1 MFEETVQ
8 LQEVHITNFLSLRD
22 VDIPLKRLTVLVG
35 PNACGKS
42 NIIKALRLLRK
53 MMIDEELPSVKTIQ
67 ESLWAGE
74 ANHIA
79 FGLQTALQESRIE
92 YDLIIEA
99 NADNLAAGET
109 LSVNDIQLISTRNGK
124 RWVQDEDRQKA
135 IEYKSNKL
143 AVSTVGDVRNE
154 PITKAFAQS
163 IQDWHIYD
171 FRPDL
176 IRRGLKRLSSVGKSE
191 LREPKTA
198 EYPLTRGDRRPLSH
212 DLWDWYNHDRERFE
226 SVNQSLQAS
235 MNLKV
240 DQREINGDSQF
251 CLLGKHTQPIPLT
264 RASDGTLRFLE
275 YYILLNLPNPPSLI
289 ALEEPERNLH
299 PGAIIAVADFLEQL
313 AKGSQVI
320 ITTHS
325 SQLLDTFDSESL
337 SDLLEVLLLRNPQGR
352 GTEVTNLEEIR
363 GNRPALDGWITDF
376 GIGSA
381 IFDSA
386 LLREPMKTS
395 A

>member
-1 MFEETVQ
+1 MFEETAQ

-42 NIIKALRLLRK
+42 NVIKAFRLLRK
-53 MMIDEELPSVKTIQ
+53 MMIREKLPSVKTIQ
-67 ESLWAGE
+67 EALWAGE

-79 FGLQTALQESRIE
+79 FGLQTTLQESRIK
-92 YDLIIEA
+92 YDLTIEA
-99 NADNLAAGET
+99 EVDNLAAAET
-109 LSVNDIQLISTRNGK
+109 LSVNDVQLISTRNGEG
-124 RWVQDEDRQKA
+124 WVRDEDCQKA
-135 IEYKSNKL
+135 IECKSNKL
-143 AVSTVGDVRNE
+143 AVSAVGDYRIQ
-154 PITKAFAQS
+154 PITKALARS

-176 IRRGLKRLSSVGKSE
+176 IRRGLQRLPSADKSE
-191 LREPKTA
+191 LREPKAA
-198 EYPLTRGDRRPLSH
+198 EYPLTRGNRRPLSH
-212 DLWDWYNHDRERFE
+212 DLWDWYYSDRERFE

-235 MNLKV
+235 MNFKL
-240 DQREINGDSQF
+240 DQREIDGDSQF

-299 PGAIIAVADFLEQL
+299 PDAILAVADFLEQL

-381 IFDSA
+381 IFHSA
-386 LLREPMKTS
+386 LLPKAMEQS
-395 A
+395 G

>member
-1 MFEETVQ
+1 
-8 LQEVHITNFLSLRD
+8 
-22 VDIPLKRLTVLVG
+22 
-35 PNACGKS
+35 
-42 NIIKALRLLRK
+42 
-53 MMIDEELPSVKTIQ
+53 MIDEELPSAKTIQ

-79 FGLQTALQESRIE
+79 FGLQAALGESRIK

-99 NADNLAAGET
+99 KVDNLAAAET
-109 LSVNDIQLISTRNGK
+109 LSVNDVQLISTQNGK

-135 IEYKSNKL
+135 MEYRSNKL
-143 AVSTVGDVRNE
+143 AVSAVGDVRNK

-163 IQDWHIYD
+163 IQDWQIYD

-176 IRRGLKRLSSVGKSE
+176 IRRGLQRLPSVDKSS
-191 LREPKTA
+191 LRETKA
-198 EYPLTRGDRRPLSH
+198 AGYSIKQRNRRPLSY
-212 DLWDWYNHDRERFE
+212 DLWDWYNKDRERFE

-235 MNLKV
+235 MNLRI
-240 DQREINGDSQF
+240 DQREINGDNQF

-299 PGAIIAVADFLEQL
+299 PDAMLAVADFLEQL

-325 SQLLDTFDSESL
+325 SQLLDTFDPENL
-337 SDLLEVLLLRNPQGR
+337 SDSLGVLLLRNPLGN
-352 GTEVTNLEEIR
+352 GTEIINLEDIR
-363 GNRPALDGWITDF
+363 GNREALDGWIADF

-381 IFDSA
+381 IFHSQ
-386 LLREPMKTS
+386 LLPVPIEES
-395 A
+395 E

>member
-1 MFEETVQ
+1 M
-8 LQEVHITNFLSLRD
+8 
-22 VDIPLKRLTVLVG
+22 
-35 PNACGKS
+35 
-42 NIIKALRLLRK
+42 
-53 MMIDEELPSVKTIQ
+53 
-67 ESLWAGE
+67 
-74 ANHIA
+74 
-79 FGLQTALQESRIE
+79 E
-92 YDLIIEA
+92 Y
-99 NADNLAAGET
+99 
-109 LSVNDIQLISTRNGK
+109 R
-124 RWVQDEDRQKA
+124 
-135 IEYKSNKL
+135 SNKL
-143 AVSTVGDVRNE
+143 AVSAVGDYRNK

-198 EYPLTRGDRRPLSH
+198 EYPLTRGNRRPLSH
-212 DLWDWYNHDRERFE
+212 DLWDWYHSDRERFE

-235 MNLKV
+235 MNLRI
-240 DQREINGDSQF
+240 DQCEINGDNQF

-275 YYILLNLPNPPSLI
+275 YYILLNLPTPPSLI

-325 SQLLDTFDSESL
+325 SQLLDTLDLESL
-337 SDLLEVLLLRNPQGR
+337 SDSLGVLLLRNPQGR
-352 GTEVTNLEEIR
+352 GTEVTNLEDIR

-381 IFDSA
+381 IFDSE
-386 LLREPMKTS
+386 LLQEPMKTS
-395 A
+395 T

>member
-1 MFEETVQ
+1 MFEGTAP
-8 LQEVHITNFLSLRD
+8 LQKIHIKNFLSLRD
-22 VDIPLKRLTVLVG
+22 VELPLKRLTVLVG

-42 NIIKALRLLRK
+42 NLMKALRLLRE

-99 NADNLAAGET
+99 KVDNLAVAET
-109 LSVNDIQLISTRNGK
+109 LSVNDVQLISTRNGEG
-124 RWVQDEDRQKA
+124 WVRDEDCQKA
-135 IEYKSNKL
+135 IECKSNKL
-143 AVSTVGDVRNE
+143 AVSAVGDYRIQ

-163 IQDWHIYD
+163 IQGWQIYD

-176 IRRGLKRLSSVGKSE
+176 IRRGLQRLPSVDKPS
-191 LREPKTA
+191 LRETKAA
-198 EYPLTRGDRRPLSH
+198 EYSIKQRNRLPLSH
-212 DLWDWYNHDRERFE
+212 DLWDWYHNDRERFE

-235 MNLKV
+235 MNFKL
-240 DQREINGDSQF
+240 DQREIDGDSQF

-299 PGAIIAVADFLEQL
+299 PDAILAVADFLEQL

-381 IFDSA
+381 IFHSA
-386 LLREPMKTS
+386 LLPKSMEES
-395 A
+395 G

>member
-1 MFEETVQ
+1 MIEGTAP

-109 LSVNDIQLISTRNGK
+109 LSVNDVQLISTRNGK
-124 RWVQDEDRQKA
+124 RWVRDEDRQKA
-135 IEYKSNKL
+135 IEFKSNKL

-176 IRRGLKRLSSVGKSE
+176 IRRGLQRLPSADKSG
-191 LREPKTA
+191 LRETQA
-198 EYPLTRGDRRPLSH
+198 AGYSQNRRIRLPLSH
-212 DLWDWYNHDRERFE
+212 DLWDWYNNDRERFE
-226 SVNQSLQAS
+226 SVNQSLRAS
-235 MNLKV
+235 MNLRI
-240 DQREINGDSQF
+240 DQREINGDNQF

-325 SQLLDTFDSESL
+325 SQLLDTLDLESL
-337 SDLLEVLLLRNPQGR
+337 SDSLGVLLLRNPQGR
-352 GTEVTNLEEIR
+352 GTEVTNLEDIR

-381 IFDSA
+381 IFDSE
-386 LLREPMKTS
+386 LLQEPMKTS
-395 A
+395 T

>member
-99 NADNLAAGET
+99 NADNLAVAET
-109 LSVNDIQLISTRNGK
+109 LSVNDVQLISTRNGK

-143 AVSTVGDVRNE
+143 AVRTVGDVRNE

-163 IQDWHIYD
+163 IQDWRVYD

-176 IRRGLKRLSSVGKSE
+176 IRRGLQRLPSAGKSG
-191 LREPKTA
+191 LRETEAAGYSLKQWN
-198 EYPLTRGDRRPLSH
+198 RRPLSH
-212 DLWDWYNHDRERFE
+212 DLWDWYNNDGERFE
-226 SVNQSLQAS
+226 SVNRSLQAS
-235 MNLKV
+235 MNLRI
-240 DQREINGDSQF
+240 DQREINGDNQF
-251 CLLGKHTQPIPLT
+251 CLLGKHTRPIPLT
-264 RASDGTLRFLE
+264 KASDGTLRFLE
-275 YYILLNLPNPPSLI
+275 YYTLLNMPNPPSLI

-299 PGAIIAVADFLEQL
+299 PDAMLAVADFLEQL

-325 SQLLDTFDSESL
+325 SQLLDTIDSESL
-337 SDLLEVLLLRNPQGR
+337 SDLLEVLLLRNPQGH

-381 IFDSA
+381 IFHSA
-386 LLREPMKTS
+386 LLPKSMEES
-395 A
+395 G

>member
-1 MFEETVQ
+1 MFEGTAP
-8 LQEVHITNFLSLRD
+8 LQKFHIKNFLSLRD

-42 NIIKALRLLRK
+42 NIIKALRLLK
-53 MMIDEELPSVKTIQ
+53 QMMIREKLPSVKTIQ

-99 NADNLAAGET
+99 KLDNLTAAET
-109 LSVNDIQLISTRNGK
+109 LSVDDVQLISTRNGEGWI
-124 RWVQDEDRQKA
+124 RDEDCQKA
-135 IEYKSNKL
+135 IECKSDKL
-143 AVSTVGDVRNE
+143 AVSAVGDVRNE

-176 IRRGLKRLSSVGKSE
+176 IRRGLARLSSVENSE
-191 LREPKTA
+191 LRETETA
-198 EYPLTRGDRRPLSH
+198 EYSPTRGDRRPLSH
-212 DLWDWYNHDRERFE
+212 DLRDWYYSDRERFE
-226 SVNQSLQAS
+226 SVNQSLQACV
-235 MNLKV
+235 NLNI
-240 DQREINGDSQF
+240 DRREINGDNQF

-275 YYILLNLPNPPSLI
+275 YYTLLNMPNPPSLI

-299 PGAIIAVADFLEQL
+299 PDAIMAVADFLERL
-313 AKGSQVI
+313 AIGSQVI

-325 SQLLDTFDSESL
+325 SQLLDTFDPENLPDS
-337 SDLLEVLLLRNPQGR
+337 LEVLLLRNPQGR
-352 GTEVTNLEEIR
+352 GTEVTNLEDIR

-376 GIGSA
+376 GMGSA
-381 IFDSA
+381 IFHSA
-386 LLREPMKTS
+386 LLPKSMEES
-395 A
+395 G

>member
-1 MFEETVQ
+1 MFEETAQ
-8 LQEVHITNFLSLRD
+8 LQEIHVANFLSLRD

-42 NIIKALRLLRK
+42 NIIKALRLLK
-53 MMIDEELPSVKTIQ
+53 QMMTDEELPSVKTIQ

-99 NADNLAAGET
+99 KANNLAAAET
-109 LSVNDIQLISTRNGK
+109 LSVDDVQLISTRKGE
-124 RWVQDEDRQKA
+124 RWVRDGDCRKT
-135 IEYKSNKL
+135 IECKSDKL
-143 AVSTVGDVRNE
+143 AVSAVDNHRNK

-171 FRPDL
+171 FQPHL
-176 IRRGLKRLSSVGKSE
+176 IRRGLARLSSVGASE
-191 LREPKTA
+191 LREPESA
-198 EYPLTRGDRRPLSH
+198 EYSPTRGNRQPLSH
-212 DLWDWYNHDRERFE
+212 DLRDWYHNDRERFE
-226 SVNQSLQAS
+226 SVNRSLQAS
-235 MNLKV
+235 MNLKI
-240 DQREINGDSQF
+240 DQREINGDNQF

-275 YYILLNLPNPPSLI
+275 YYILLNMPNPPSLI

-299 PGAIIAVADFLEQL
+299 PDAIMAVADFLERL
-313 AKGSQVI
+313 AIGSQVI

-325 SQLLDTFDSESL
+325 SQLLDTFDPENFPDS
-337 SDLLEVLLLRNPQGR
+337 LEVLLLRNPQGS
-352 GTEVTNLEEIR
+352 GTEVTNLEDIR

>member
-1 MFEETVQ
+1 MFEETAQ

-42 NIIKALRLLRK
+42 NVIKAFRLLRK
-53 MMIDEELPSVKTIQ
+53 MMIREKLPSVKTIQ

-74 ANHIA
+74 ANQIA

-99 NADNLAAGET
+99 KVNNLAAAET
-109 LSVNDIQLISTRNGK
+109 LSVDDVQLISTRNGE
-124 RWVQDEDRQKA
+124 RWVRDEDCQKA
-135 IEYKSNKL
+135 IECKSNKL
-143 AVSTVGDVRNE
+143 ALSAVDDYRNK
-154 PITKAFAQS
+154 PITRAFAQS
-163 IQDWHIYD
+163 IQDWQIYD

-176 IRRGLKRLSSVGKSE
+176 IRRGLARLSSVGNSE
-191 LREPKTA
+191 LRETEAAGYSLKQWN
-198 EYPLTRGDRRPLSH
+198 RRPLSH
-212 DLWDWYNHDRERFE
+212 DLWDWYHSDRERFE

-235 MNLKV
+235 MNLRI

-299 PGAIIAVADFLEQL
+299 PDAILAVADFLEQL

-337 SDLLEVLLLRNPQGR
+337 SDLLEVLLLRNPLGN

-381 IFDSA
+381 IFHSA
-386 LLREPMKTS
+386 LLPKSMEES
-395 A
+395 G

>member
-1 MFEETVQ
+1 MFEETAQ
-8 LQEVHITNFLSLRD
+8 LQAVHIKNFLSLRD
-22 VDIPLKRLTVLVG
+22 VELPLKRLTVLVG

-53 MMIDEELPSVKTIQ
+53 MMIREKLPSVKTIQ

-79 FGLQTALQESRIE
+79 FGLQTALQESRIK
-92 YDLIIEA
+92 YDLTIEA
-99 NADNLAAGET
+99 EVDNLATSET
-109 LSVNDIQLISTRNGK
+109 LSVDDVQLISTRNGE
-124 RWVQDEDRQKA
+124 RWVRDVDCQKA
-135 IEYKSNKL
+135 IECKSNKL
-143 AVSTVGDVRNE
+143 AVSTVGDYRNK

-163 IQDWHIYD
+163 IQDWQIYD

-176 IRRGLKRLSSVGKSE
+176 IRRGLQRLPSVNKSG
-191 LREPKTA
+191 LRETKA
-198 EYPLTRGDRRPLSH
+198 AGYSLKQWNRRPLSH
-212 DLWDWYNHDRERFE
+212 DLWDWYHSDRERFE
-226 SVNQSLQAS
+226 SVNQSLQACV
-235 MNLKV
+235 NLNI
-240 DQREINGDSQF
+240 DRREINGDSQF
-251 CLLGKHTQPIPLT
+251 CLLGKHTQPITLT

-299 PGAIIAVADFLEQL
+299 PDAIIAVADFLEQL

-325 SQLLDTFDSESL
+325 SQLLDTFDPENL
-337 SDLLEVLLLRNPQGR
+337 SDSLEVLLLRNPLGN
-352 GTEVTNLEEIR
+352 GTEIINLDDIR

-381 IFDSA
+381 IFHSA
-386 LLREPMKTS
+386 LLPKSMEES
-395 A
+395 G

>member
-1 MFEETVQ
+1 MFEETAQ

-67 ESLWAGE
+67 EALWAGE

-99 NADNLAAGET
+99 NADNLAASET

-143 AVSTVGDVRNE
+143 AVRTVGDVRNE

-176 IRRGLKRLSSVGKSE
+176 IRRGLQRLPSAGKSG
-191 LREPKTA
+191 LRETQA
-198 EYPLTRGDRRPLSH
+198 AGYSQNQRNRRPLSH
-212 DLWDWYNHDRERFE
+212 DLWDWYHSDRERFE

-235 MNLKV
+235 MNLRI
-240 DQREINGDSQF
+240 DQCEINGDNQF

-275 YYILLNLPNPPSLI
+275 YYILLNLPTPPSLI

-325 SQLLDTFDSESL
+325 SQLLDTFDPENL
-337 SDLLEVLLLRNPQGR
+337 SDSLGVLLLRNPLGN
-352 GTEVTNLEEIR
+352 GTEIINLEDIR
-363 GNRPALDGWITDF
+363 GNREALDGWIADF

-381 IFDSA
+381 IFHSQ
-386 LLREPMKTS
+386 LLPVRIEES
-395 A
+395 E

>member
-1 MFEETVQ
+1 MFEGTAP
-8 LQEVHITNFLSLRD
+8 LQKVHIKNFLSLRD

-42 NIIKALRLLRK
+42 NIIKALRLLK
-53 MMIDEELPSVKTIQ
+53 QMMIDEELPSVKTIQ

-74 ANHIA
+74 ANQIA

-99 NADNLAAGET
+99 NADNLAAAET
-109 LSVNDIQLISTRNGK
+109 LSVNDVQLISTRNGK
-124 RWVQDEDRQKA
+124 RWVRDEDRQTS

-143 AVSTVGDVRNE
+143 AVRAVDDYRNK

-176 IRRGLKRLSSVGKSE
+176 IRRGLARLSSVEVSE
-191 LREPKTA
+191 LREPETA
-198 EYPLTRGDRRPLSH
+198 EYSLTRGNRQPLSH
-212 DLWDWYNHDRERFE
+212 DLWDWYHNDRERFE
-226 SVNQSLQAS
+226 SVNRSLQAS
-235 MNLKV
+235 MNLKI
-240 DQREINGDSQF
+240 DQREINGDNQF
-251 CLLGKHTQPIPLT
+251 CLLGKHTRPIPLT
-264 RASDGTLRFLE
+264 SASDGTLRFLE
-275 YYILLNLPNPPSLI
+275 YYILLNIPNPPSLI

-299 PGAIIAVADFLEQL
+299 PDAIMAVADFLERL
-313 AKGSQVI
+313 AIGSQVI

-325 SQLLDTFDSESL
+325 SQLLDTFDPENLPDS
-337 SDLLEVLLLRNPQGR
+337 LEVLLLRNPQGR
-352 GTEVTNLEEIR
+352 GTEVTNLEDIR

-381 IFDSA
+381 IFHSE
-386 LLREPMKTS
+386 LLPKAMEQSR
-395 A
+395 